1 MSSGSALEKMKSRE
15 ILIDEERYN
24 NFVSTSAQ
32 GTLFATT
39 WWLDAV
45 APNQYRILYVQ
56 KGDEIQAAWPIVFKH
71 SKLVGLRI
79 FLPPLTPWLGVLY
92 RPRSSK
98 LANQLSEE
106 KALATQLIGQ
116 LTKFA
121 SLHVRFHRN
130 FTYWSPFY
138 WQGFTQTTHYTYV
151 IDDLSDI
158 DAIWNG
164 LRQNIRTDVRKAT
177 KQGVVVEAIDDINL
191 FWKVHG
197 LTFQRQRKLVP
208 YNIDLVRRIDEACRS
223 RGVRKIFVGRDQ
235 QGDIH
240 AAAYIVWD
248 NRSAYY
254 LMGGSDPE
262 KRSSGAGSLVIWKAI
277 QFAATVT
284 NAFDFEGSMI
294 ESVERFFR
302 AFGATP
308 YPISVISRINSPL
321 LFVYRQGRR
330 AISLFGRQSAES

>member
-1 MSSGSALEKMKSRE
+1 MESRE
-15 ILIDEERYN
+15 ILIDEGRYN
-24 NFVSTSAQ
+24 SFVSTSPQ
-32 GTLFATT
+32 GTIFATT

-45 APNQYRILYVQ
+45 APNHYRILYVQ
-56 KGDEIQAAWPIVFKH
+56 NGDEIQAAWPIVFKH

-79 FLPPLTPWLGVLY
+79 FHPPLSPWLGVLY

-98 LANQLSEE
+98 LVNQLSKE
-106 KALATQLIGQ
+106 KALSTQLIRQ
-116 LTKFA
+116 LAKFA
-121 SLHVRFHRN
+121 SLDVRFHRN

-138 WQGFTQTTHYTYV
+138 WQGFTQTTGYTYV

-164 LRQNIRTDVRKAT
+164 LRQNIRTDVKKAT
-177 KQGVVVEAIDDINL
+177 KQGVVVEVIDDINR
-191 FWKVHG
+191 FWEVHR
-197 LTFQRQRKLVP
+197 LTFLRQQKPVP
-208 YNIDLVRRIDEACRS
+208 YSIDLVRRIDAACRS
-223 RGVRKIFVGRDQ
+223 RGARRIFVGRDQ

-262 KRSSGAGSLVIWKAI
+262 KRSSGATSLVLWKTI
-277 QFAATVT
+277 QFAATVA

-308 YPISVISRINSPL
+308 YPCSRISKVNSPL
-321 LFVYRQGRR
+321 LFAYRQGRS
-330 AISLFGRQSAES
+330 AISLLRRKSTEWL